1 MRIRE
6 GRGRECCKGRECS
19 LGRMLREGERALCII
34 VAKNRQKRGRGKGR
48 ERGDVLLPLL
58 LLVTSA
64 NKMTAPEELGRGHAH
79 MMSTQ
84 EARGVPKMQIK
95 YG

>member
-1 MRIRE
+1 MSW
-6 GRGRECCKGRECS
+6 GRG
-19 LGRMLREGERALCII
+19 
-34 VAKNRQKRGRGKGR
+34 
-48 ERGDVLLPLL
+48 GDVLLPLL

-79 MMSTQ
+79 LTSTQ
-84 EARGVPKMQIK
+84 EARVAPKMQIK